1 MAEGIRL
8 WIREIVIVL
17 LLAGTLEMLIPET
30 GMKRFARVAV
40 GFFVVLAVAKPILGL
55 LGGGVLFDK
64 SLAGIGSWEL
74 GLRVSESGGAAGAA
88 DPLGQG
94 AALRQASRDRALVAT
109 RAGLESQVAALA
121 LRETGVARAAAE
133 VDLVSDPSS
142 TSYGSLQAVRLRV
155 WLTAVDG
162 TGDPSG
168 STGGP
173 SGSSGTTGGAGGAT
187 GPPVTPVSPVTVT
200 VSPVLIT
207 GASSEASDE
216 GTDAVVDDGGT
227 PGSTATG
234 AAGEMAT
241 RLRSQLVLL
250 FGVPPGGITVE
261 VYP

>member
-1 MAEGIRL
+1 
-8 WIREIVIVL
+8 
-17 LLAGTLEMLIPET
+17 MLIPET

-74 GLRVSESGGAAGAA
+74 GLRVSESGRAAGAA

-155 WLTAVDG
+155 WLTAADG
-162 TGDPSG
+162 TNDPSG
-168 STGGP
+168 SAGGP
-173 SGSSGTTGGAGGAT
+173 SGAGGTTGGASGTTGGAGGATGGAGGLT

-207 GASSEASDE
+207 GPSPGASGE
-216 GTDAVVDDGGT
+216 GPDAVVDDGGT
-227 PGSTATG
+227 PGSTPSG
-234 AAGEMAT
+234 AAGEMAA

>member
-1 MAEGIRL
+1 
-8 WIREIVIVL
+8 
-17 LLAGTLEMLIPET
+17 MLIPET

-74 GLRVSESGGAAGAA
+74 GLRVSESGRAAGAA

-155 WLTAVDG
+155 WLTAADG
-162 TGDPSG
+162 TNDPSG

-173 SGSSGTTGGAGGAT
+173 SGAGGTTGGASGTTGGAGGAT

-207 GASSEASDE
+207 GPSPGASGE

>member
-1 MAEGIRL
+1 
-8 WIREIVIVL
+8 
-17 LLAGTLEMLIPET
+17 MLIPET

-74 GLRVSESGGAAGAA
+74 GLRVSDSGRATGAA

-121 LRETGVARAAAE
+121 LRETGVARAVAE

-155 WLTAVDG
+155 WLTAADG
-162 TGDPSG
+162 
-168 STGGP
+168 TGGP
-173 SGSSGTTGGAGGAT
+173 SGSTEGSSGASGTTGGGGGATGGAGGAT

-207 GASSEASDE
+207 GSSPGASGEE
-216 GTDAVVDDGGT
+216 TDAVVDDGGT
-227 PGSTATG
+227 PGSTPSG
-234 AAGEMAT
+234 AAGEMAA

>member
-74 GLRVSESGGAAGAA
+74 GLRVSDSGRATGAA

-155 WLTAVDG
+155 WLTAADG
-162 TGDPSG
+162 TGGPRG
-168 STGGP
+168 STEGP
-173 SGSSGTTGGAGGAT
+173 SGASGTTGGGRRRDGSDGYSGEPGHGNRVAGTHHRALARGKRR
-187 GPPVTPVSPVTVT
+187 G
-200 VSPVLIT
+200 
-207 GASSEASDE
+207 
-216 GTDAVVDDGGT
+216 DGRGR
-227 PGSTATG
+227 GRRWH
-234 AAGEMAT
+234 AGFD
-241 RLRSQLVLL
+241 RHR
-250 FGVPPGGITVE
+250 GRR
-261 VYP
+261 

>member
-1 MAEGIRL
+1 
-8 WIREIVIVL
+8 
-17 LLAGTLEMLIPET
+17 MLIPET

-74 GLRVSESGGAAGAA
+74 GLRVSDSGRAAGAA

-121 LRETGVARAAAE
+121 LRETGVARAVAE

-155 WLTAVDG
+155 WLTAADG

-173 SGSSGTTGGAGGAT
+173 SGASGTTGGGGGATGGAGGAT

-207 GASSEASDE
+207 GPSPGASGE

-227 PGSTATG
+227 PGATATG

>member
-1 MAEGIRL
+1 
-8 WIREIVIVL
+8 
-17 LLAGTLEMLIPET
+17 MLIPET

-74 GLRVSESGGAAGAA
+74 GLRVSESGRAAGAA

-155 WLTAVDG
+155 WLTAADG
-162 TGDPSG
+162 TNDPSG
-168 STGGP
+168 SAGGP
-173 SGSSGTTGGAGGAT
+173 SGAGGTTGGASGTTGGAGGATGGAGGLT

-207 GASSEASDE
+207 GPSSGASGE
-216 GTDAVVDDGGT
+216 GPDAVVDDGGT

>member
-1 MAEGIRL
+1 
-8 WIREIVIVL
+8 
-17 LLAGTLEMLIPET
+17 MLIPET

-74 GLRVSESGGAAGAA
+74 GLRVSDSGRATGAA

-121 LRETGVARAAAE
+121 LREAGVARAAAE

-155 WLTAVDG
+155 WLTAADG
-162 TGDPSG
+162 TGGPGG
-168 STGGP
+168 STEGP
-173 SGSSGTTGGAGGAT
+173 SGAGGTTGEAGGATGGAGGAT

-207 GASSEASDE
+207 GPSPGASGE

>member
-1 MAEGIRL
+1 
-8 WIREIVIVL
+8 
-17 LLAGTLEMLIPET
+17 MLIPET

-74 GLRVSESGGAAGAA
+74 GLRVSDSGRAAGAA

-121 LRETGVARAAAE
+121 LRETGVARAVAE

-155 WLTAVDG
+155 WLTAADG
-162 TGDPSG
+162 
-168 STGGP
+168 TGGP
-173 SGSSGTTGGAGGAT
+173 SGSTEGSSGASGTTGGGGGATGGAGGAT

-207 GASSEASDE
+207 GPSSGASGE

-234 AAGEMAT
+234 AADERAT